1 MAVYV
6 IADLHL
12 SHGTDKPMD
21 IFGPTWKNHV
31 ERLKDNWES
40 TVKNNDTVII
50 PGDVSWGMDISGTCD
65 DLLFIESLPG
75 KKIIGKG
82 NHDYWWNSMKK
93 LNEYKKKLGLS
104 TIDFLYNNAYNAENI
119 TVFGSRGWLVEEA
132 PDEQNKKIIDREAI
146 RLSLSLEE
154 AQKISDGRELV
165 AFLHYP
171 PAFSNSISRP
181 IMKVLRDGG
190 IKRCYYGHLHNV
202 RSYMLNDKIDG
213 IELVLVSADYLGFKP
228 LKITQ

>member
-21 IFGPTWKNHV
+21 IFGPAWKDHT
-31 ERLKDNWES
+31 EKLRANWEN
-40 TVKNNDTVII
+40 TVRDEDTVII
-50 PGDVSWGMDISGTCD
+50 PGDVSWGMDIDGTCE
-65 DLLFIESLPG
+65 DLLFIEKLPG

-93 LNEYKKKLGLS
+93 LGEYKKKFGLS
-104 TIDFLYNNAYNAENI
+104 TIDFLYNNAYNAEHI
-119 TVFGSRGWLVEEA
+119 TVFGSRGWLVEET

-154 AQKISDGRELV
+154 AQKISEGRELV

-171 PAFSNSISRP
+171 PAFANSISRP
-181 IMKVLRDGG
+181 IMKVLKDGG
-190 IKRCYYGHLHNV
+190 IRRCYYGHLHNV
-202 RSYMLNDKIDG
+202 RGYMLNEKIDG
-213 IELVLVSADYLGFKP
+213 IELILTAADYLGFAP
-228 LKITQ
+228 LKIT